1 EHSASPG
8 DRASHDASPLQQ
20 TASFPDAFRPG
31 TLYADARLQFQ
42 EPSSMWGMPAGNG
55 VSEVNSYKAS
65 PCARSSA
72 APTLGARPHVRN
84 AVQDAAAAAAWS
96 ATMPGGSAS
105 PVMKLRS
112 LQPKAKSISLAE
124 RRARINRVEEG
135 LEGRRRRQPSQSS
148 SSGSQAASDSETGGS
163 CRTRA
168 FLAELK
174 EEQPWTSVIDEEEPQ
189 LGEFESGVLPLRSVQ
204 ESPGM
209 DRSRTESRQASK
221 GESDLAGR
229 MVSPSTPQRALR
241 TDTLS
246 VAGSYCPSM
255 APSIAP
261 SPHPMAAMLR
271 QDSLMPGGSL
281 NFSTFHSY
289 GEDTDKDRLSVRILN
304 GVSGEEEIRFSAP
317 LQADSEQQFLAA
329 LDRLCLQHAG
339 QPLAGLNWLSREGEA
354 DRFQRRTCDVRM
366 IEELFDQWT
375 RAKDTA
381 KGAVVLL
388 CTIPVQPPSEL
399 PRGKV
404 RLKGVEPMRVS
415 CVPQVLRLDTS
426 ALEAGLIAWPSR
438 ISGVT

>member
-1 EHSASPG
+1 
-8 DRASHDASPLQQ
+8 
-20 TASFPDAFRPG
+20 
-31 TLYADARLQFQ
+31 
-42 EPSSMWGMPAGNG
+42 
-55 VSEVNSYKAS
+55 
-65 PCARSSA
+65 
-72 APTLGARPHVRN
+72 
-84 AVQDAAAAAAWS
+84 
-96 ATMPGGSAS
+96 
-105 PVMKLRS
+105 
-112 LQPKAKSISLAE
+112 
-124 RRARINRVEEG
+124 
-135 LEGRRRRQPSQSS
+135 RQPSQSS

-174 EEQPWTSVIDEEEPQ
+174 EAAFTLGDDSGCVTRNAAPGCGGVSRGRGAHGLCQEQPWTSVIDEEEPQ

-289 GEDTDKDRLSVRILN
+289 GDTDKDRLSVRILN

-426 ALEAGLIAWPSR
+426 ALEAGHAYSVAFTHQWSNMTYSAEAKVLPSNKGVETSVPWQMLSVSSNEGLYDVHLVIDSTSR
-438 ISGVT
+438 SENRRTLTVGSSESEVDSSAKSESTSSFGRRPGATCSTTSGARRSRKTRATNPSLGRRK

>member
-1 EHSASPG
+1 
-8 DRASHDASPLQQ
+8 
-20 TASFPDAFRPG
+20 
-31 TLYADARLQFQ
+31 
-42 EPSSMWGMPAGNG
+42 M
-55 VSEVNSYKAS
+55 
-65 PCARSSA
+65 
-72 APTLGARPHVRN
+72 
-84 AVQDAAAAAAWS
+84 
-96 ATMPGGSAS
+96 
-105 PVMKLRS
+105 
-112 LQPKAKSISLAE
+112 
-124 RRARINRVEEG
+124 
-135 LEGRRRRQPSQSS
+135 
-148 SSGSQAASDSETGGS
+148 GGS

-174 EEQPWTSVIDEEEPQ
+174 EAAFTLGDDSGCVTRNAAPGCGGVSRGRGAHGLCQEQPWTSVIDEEEPQ
-189 LGEFESGVLPLRSVQ
+189 LGEFESRVLPLRSVQ

-289 GEDTDKDRLSVRILN
+289 GDTDKDRLSVRILN

-426 ALEAGLIAWPSR
+426 ALEAYSVAFTHQWSNMTYSAEAKVLPSNKGVETSVPWQMLSVSSNEGLYDVHLVIDSTSRSENRRTLTVGSSESEVDSSAKSESTSSFVPIARSETFAQDARNESEPGQAKAS
-438 ISGVT
+438 